1 MNPCDDLEGASRRDN
16 VENLGSPENKD
27 EANETENLM
36 SLRNT
41 ELITW
46 MKRK

>member
-16 VENLGSPENKD
+16 VRKLGTLENKD

-36 SLRNT
+36 SLQNT
-41 ELITW
+41 ELIIW
-46 MKRK
+46 VNQE